1 MTRIRVETTGG
12 GGGTCTGT
20 VVVVVVVVEA
30 LGGLDGA
37 LGETGGAAKE
47 GVSSDI
53 MVVVK

>member
-12 GGGTCTGT
+12 GGGGGGA